1 MDFPQIIELNVWD
14 ASMIM
19 LLNSLHG
26 RQFSEPWRSWCFIIF
41 FKLVLWYWFFRWL
54 FFRFFSIF
62 THIINTSLLLRITS
76 HVLLSLHFL
85 ILKMY
90 LLPLS
95 LSLTLFVSLSLI
107 LSSICLSSSLPLHLW
122 FSLLYSTVLYPLSLY
137 TVYDHVF

>member
-1 MDFPQIIELNVWD
+1 MDFPQITELNVWD

-19 LLNSLHG
+19 LLNSLHC
-26 RQFSEPWRSWCFIIF
+26 RHFSEPWRSWCFIIF
-41 FKLVLWYWFFRWL
+41 FKLVLWYWFL
-54 FFRFFSIF
+54 DDFFWFFSIF

-85 ILKMY
+85 ILKIY

-107 LSSICLSSSLPLHLW
+107 LSSLCLSSYLPLLLW
-122 FSLLYSTVLYPLSLY
+122 FSLLYSMVLYPLSLY